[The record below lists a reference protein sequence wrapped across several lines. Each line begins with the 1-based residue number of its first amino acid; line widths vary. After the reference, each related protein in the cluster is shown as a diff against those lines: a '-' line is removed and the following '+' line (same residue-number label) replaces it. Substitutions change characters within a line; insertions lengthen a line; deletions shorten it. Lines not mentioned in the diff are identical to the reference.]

1 MTTKINKLSS
11 ELEEE
16 REMNRCLRANQLE
29 WQSRVHDLEQ
39 RLAKKDTVSP
49 DDVMPVASLIESIQP
64 TMNCSCLFINGN
76 GACDFMNI
84 NRTRLMVSFQGL
96 TPSCRLETI
105 IINLSHPRFPMKR

>member
-49 DDVMPVASLIESIQP
+49 YDVMPGASSIPP

-84 NRTRLMVSFQGL
+84 NRTRLMVSF
-96 TPSCRLETI
+96 RV
-105 IINLSHPRFPMKR
+105 LSDPLL